1 MKGVIVMKRIIN
13 NIAQKMKGTSWY
25 FCQLSKKMV
34 LQINK
39 YIDEQINESYES
51 IKTGKP
57 KQDRKTK
64 AKLRF
69 FSGIVFIGCVVLL
82 VGMPVGSLVSALK
95 DRIIE
100 STIKSPDELLLNLSN
115 NYIENYPE
123 IQVIFDDY
131 TRTESVTMQHEA
143 VESKK
148 DDVKNDNTND

>member
-1 MKGVIVMKRIIN
+1 MKRIIK

-39 YIDEQINESYES
+39 YIDEQINEIYES

-69 FSGIVFIGCVVLL
+69 FFRYCFYW
-82 VGMPVGSLVSALK
+82 MC
-95 DRIIE
+95 RIIGRDACWKFSISGE
-100 STIKSPDELLLNLSN
+100 RS
-115 NYIENYPE
+115 
-123 IQVIFDDY
+123 DY
-131 TRTESVTMQHEA
+131 
-143 VESKK
+143 
-148 DDVKNDNTND
+148 